1 MSAKEILSTASK
13 ALMLNKVRS
22 FLTMLGVIIGVF
34 AVISLV
40 SLVGGVQDYVVSR
53 FEDLGSNL
61 VFVVNGKIELG
72 QRQSTTAGS
81 ALISS
86 NLKEKH
92 IEMIKSSADDYVD
105 YVTPETQTYQTVKYK
120 TEEYFLLLI
129 GVNYEANDIFK
140 SNVEKGRYF
149 NRVEQENSSRVVV
162 LGNNLAKKFFGEEN
176 PIGKKIKINGKSYEV
191 VGLLAK
197 KSPNYDESVILP
209 YTTIMD
215 DFTGTE
221 ITSIVIKVKDNVDL
235 EQAQQ
240 QIKLSLLKDLKEDQ
254 FTVMT
259 QEDILDSIQSILNML
274 TIALASISGISL
286 LVGGIGIM
294 NIMLVSVAERTKEI
308 GLRKALGATSS
319 DIRNQFM
326 AEAILISSLGGLVG
340 LLLGWVATILIKP
353 LIQAV
358 IPVWAIPLALGF
370 SIAVGI
376 IFGTYPAVNASKKDP
391 IEALRYE

>member
-1 MSAKEILSTASK
+1 MNAKEILSTASK
-13 ALMLNKVRS
+13 ELLLNKVRS

-40 SLVGGVQDYVVSR
+40 SLVGGVQEYVVSS

-61 VFVVNGKIELG
+61 IFVVNGKIEMG
-72 QRQSTTAGS
+72 QRQTAGS
-81 ALISS
+81 ALVST

-92 IEMIKSSADDYVD
+92 VDMIESTAKDYVD
-105 YVTPETQTYQTVKYK
+105 YITPQSQTYQTIKYK
-120 TEEYFLLLI
+120 TEEYFLLLL
-129 GVNYEANDIFK
+129 GVNYEANDIFN
-140 SNVEKGRYF
+140 SNIEKGRYF

-162 LGNNLAKKFFGEEN
+162 LGNNLGKKFFGEEN

-209 YTTIMD
+209 YTTVMD
-215 DFTGTE
+215 EFSATG
-221 ITSIVIKVKDNVDL
+221 ITSIVVKVKDNVDL

-240 QIKLSLLKDLKEDQ
+240 QVKLALLKDLKEDK

-259 QEDILDSIQSILNML
+259 QEDILESIQNILNML

-319 DIRNQFM
+319 DIKNQFM
-326 AEAILISSLGGLVG
+326 AEAILISSLGGVLG
-340 LLLGWVATILIKP
+340 LLLGWVTTIAIRPLIK
-353 LIQAV
+353 AV

-370 SIAVGI
+370 SLAVGI

>member
-1 MSAKEILSTASK
+1 MNAKEILSTASK
-13 ALMLNKVRS
+13 ALLLNKVRS

-40 SLVGGVQDYVVSR
+40 SLVGGVQEYVVSS

-61 VFVVNGKIELG
+61 IFIVNGKIEMG
-72 QRQSTTAGS
+72 QRQTAGS
-81 ALISS
+81 ALVST

-92 IEMIKSSADDYVD
+92 VDMIKSTAEDYVD
-105 YVTPETQTYQTVKYK
+105 YITPQSQTYQTIKYK
-120 TEEYFLLLI
+120 TEEYFLLLL
-129 GVNYEANDIFK
+129 GVNYEANDIFN
-140 SNVEKGRYF
+140 SNIERGRYF

-162 LGNNLAKKFFGEEN
+162 LGNNLGKKFFGEEN

-209 YTTIMD
+209 YTTVMD
-215 DFTGTE
+215 EFSATG
-221 ITSIVIKVKDNVDL
+221 ITSIVVKVKDNVDL

-240 QIKLSLLKDLKEDQ
+240 QVKLALLKDLKEDK

-259 QEDILDSIQSILNML
+259 QEDILESIQNILNML

-319 DIRNQFM
+319 DIKNQFM
-326 AEAILISSLGGLVG
+326 AEAILISSLGGVLG
-340 LLLGWVATILIKP
+340 LLLGWVTTIAIRPLIK
-353 LIQAV
+353 AV

-370 SIAVGI
+370 SLAVGI

>member
-1 MSAKEILSTASK
+1 MSVKEILSTASK
-13 ALMLNKVRS
+13 ALLLNKVRS

-40 SLVGGVQDYVVSR
+40 SLVGGVQEYVVSS

-61 VFVVNGKIELG
+61 IFIVNGKIEMG
-72 QRQSTTAGS
+72 QRQTAGS
-81 ALISS
+81 ALVST

-92 IEMIKSSADDYVD
+92 VDMIKSIAEDYVD
-105 YVTPETQTYQTVKYK
+105 YITPQSQTYQTIKYK
-120 TEEYFLLLI
+120 TEEYFLLLL
-129 GVNYEANDIFK
+129 GVNYEANDIFN
-140 SNVEKGRYF
+140 SSIERGRYF

-162 LGNNLAKKFFGEEN
+162 LGNNLGKKFFGEEN

-209 YTTIMD
+209 YTTVMD
-215 DFTGTE
+215 EFSATG
-221 ITSIVIKVKDNVDL
+221 ITSIVVKVKDNVDL

-240 QIKLSLLKDLKEDQ
+240 QIKLALLKDLKEDK

-259 QEDILDSIQSILNML
+259 QEDILESIQNILNML

-319 DIRNQFM
+319 DIKNQFM
-326 AEAILISSLGGLVG
+326 AEAILISSLGGVLG
-340 LLLGWVATILIKP
+340 LLLGWVTTIAIRPLIK
-353 LIQAV
+353 AV
-358 IPVWAIPLALGF
+358 IPVWAIPLALG
-370 SIAVGI
+370 SSLAVGI

>member
-1 MSAKEILSTASK
+1 MNAKEILSTASK
-13 ALMLNKVRS
+13 ALLLNKVRS

-40 SLVGGVQDYVVSR
+40 SLVGGVQEYVVSS

-61 VFVVNGKIELG
+61 IFVVNGKIEMG
-72 QRQSTTAGS
+72 QRQTAGS
-81 ALISS
+81 ALVST

-92 IEMIKSSADDYVD
+92 VDMIKSTAEDYVD
-105 YVTPETQTYQTVKYK
+105 YITPQSQTYQTIKYK
-120 TEEYFLLLI
+120 TEEYFLLLL
-129 GVNYEANDIFK
+129 GVNYEANDIFN
-140 SNVEKGRYF
+140 SNIERGRYF

-162 LGNNLAKKFFGEEN
+162 LGNNLGKKFFGEEN

-209 YTTIMD
+209 YTTVMD
-215 DFTGTE
+215 EFSATG
-221 ITSIVIKVKDNVDL
+221 ITSIVVKVKDNVDL

-240 QIKLSLLKDLKEDQ
+240 QVKLALLKDLKEDK

-259 QEDILDSIQSILNML
+259 QEDILESIQNILNML

-319 DIRNQFM
+319 DIKNQFM
-326 AEAILISSLGGLVG
+326 AEAILISSLGGVLG
-340 LLLGWVATILIKP
+340 LLLGWVTTIAIRPLIK
-353 LIQAV
+353 AV

-370 SIAVGI
+370 SLAVGI

>member
-1 MSAKEILSTASK
+1 MNAKEILSTASK
-13 ALMLNKVRS
+13 ALLLNKVRS

-40 SLVGGVQDYVVSR
+40 SLVGGVQEYVVSS

-61 VFVVNGKIELG
+61 IFVVNGKIEMG
-72 QRQSTTAGS
+72 QRQTAGS
-81 ALISS
+81 ALVST

-92 IEMIKSSADDYVD
+92 VDMIKSTAKDYVD
-105 YVTPETQTYQTVKYK
+105 YITPQSQTYQTIKYK
-120 TEEYFLLLI
+120 TEEYFLLLL
-129 GVNYEANDIFK
+129 GVNYEANDIFN
-140 SNVEKGRYF
+140 SNIERGRYF

-162 LGNNLAKKFFGEEN
+162 LGNNLGKKFFGEEN
-176 PIGKKIKINGKSYEV
+176 PIGKKIKISGKSYEV

-209 YTTIMD
+209 YTTVMD
-215 DFTGTE
+215 EFSATG
-221 ITSIVIKVKDNVDL
+221 ITSIVVKVKDNVDL

-240 QIKLSLLKDLKEDQ
+240 QVKLALLKDLKEDK

-259 QEDILDSIQSILNML
+259 QEDILESIQNILNML

-319 DIRNQFM
+319 DIKNQFM
-326 AEAILISSLGGLVG
+326 AEAILISSLGGVLG
-340 LLLGWVATILIKP
+340 LLLGWVTTIAIRPLIK
-353 LIQAV
+353 AV

-370 SIAVGI
+370 SLAVGI

>member
-1 MSAKEILSTASK
+1 MNAKEILSTASK
-13 ALMLNKVRS
+13 ALLLNKVRS

-40 SLVGGVQDYVVSR
+40 SLVGGVQEYVVSS

-61 VFVVNGKIELG
+61 IFVVNGKIEMG
-72 QRQSTTAGS
+72 QRQTAGS
-81 ALISS
+81 ALIST

-92 IEMIKSSADDYVD
+92 VDMIKSTAKDYVD
-105 YVTPETQTYQTVKYK
+105 YITPQSQTYQTIKYK
-120 TEEYFLLLI
+120 TEEYFLLLL
-129 GVNYEANDIFK
+129 GVNYEANDIFN
-140 SNVEKGRYF
+140 SNIEKGRYF

-162 LGNNLAKKFFGEEN
+162 LGNNLGKKFFGEEN

-209 YTTIMD
+209 YTTVMD
-215 DFTGTE
+215 EFSATG
-221 ITSIVIKVKDNVDL
+221 ITSIVVKVKDNVDL

-240 QIKLSLLKDLKEDQ
+240 QIKLALLKDLKEDK

-259 QEDILDSIQSILNML
+259 QEDILESIQNILNML

-319 DIRNQFM
+319 DIKNQFM
-326 AEAILISSLGGLVG
+326 AEAILISSLGGVLG
-340 LLLGWVATILIKP
+340 LLLGWVTTIAIRPLIK
-353 LIQAV
+353 AV

-370 SIAVGI
+370 SLAVGI

>member
-1 MSAKEILSTASK
+1 MNAKEILSTASK
-13 ALMLNKVRS
+13 ALLLNKVRS

-40 SLVGGVQDYVVSR
+40 SLVGGVQEYVVSS

-61 VFVVNGKIELG
+61 IFIVNGKIEMG
-72 QRQSTTAGS
+72 QRQTAGS
-81 ALISS
+81 ALVST

-92 IEMIKSSADDYVD
+92 VDMIKSTAEDYVD
-105 YVTPETQTYQTVKYK
+105 YITPQSQTYQTIKYK
-120 TEEYFLLLI
+120 TEEYFLLLL
-129 GVNYEANDIFK
+129 GVNYEANDIFN
-140 SNVEKGRYF
+140 SSIEKGRYF

-162 LGNNLAKKFFGEEN
+162 LGNNLGKKFFGEEN

-209 YTTIMD
+209 YTTVMD
-215 DFTGTE
+215 EFSATG
-221 ITSIVIKVKDNVDL
+221 ITSIVVKVKDNVDL

-240 QIKLSLLKDLKEDQ
+240 QIKLALLKDLKEDK

-259 QEDILDSIQSILNML
+259 QEDILESIQNILNML

-319 DIRNQFM
+319 DIKNQFM
-326 AEAILISSLGGLVG
+326 AEAILISSLGGVLG
-340 LLLGWVATILIKP
+340 LLLGWVTTIAIRPLIK
-353 LIQAV
+353 AV

-370 SIAVGI
+370 SLAVGI

-391 IEALRYE
+391 IEALWYE

>member
-1 MSAKEILSTASK
+1 MNAKEILSTASK
-13 ALMLNKVRS
+13 ALLLNKVRS

-40 SLVGGVQDYVVSR
+40 SLVGGVQEYVVSS

-61 VFVVNGKIELG
+61 IFVVNGKIEMG
-72 QRQSTTAGS
+72 QRQTAGS
-81 ALISS
+81 ALVST

-92 IEMIKSSADDYVD
+92 VDMIKSTAKDYVD
-105 YVTPETQTYQTVKYK
+105 YITPQSQTYQTIKYK
-120 TEEYFLLLI
+120 TEEYFLLLL
-129 GVNYEANDIFK
+129 GVNYEANDIFN
-140 SNVEKGRYF
+140 SNIEKGRYF

-162 LGNNLAKKFFGEEN
+162 LGNNLGKKFFGEEN

-209 YTTIMD
+209 YTTVMD
-215 DFTGTE
+215 EFSATG
-221 ITSIVIKVKDNVDL
+221 ITSIVVKVKDNVDL

-240 QIKLSLLKDLKEDQ
+240 QIKLALLKDLKEDK

-259 QEDILDSIQSILNML
+259 QEDILESIQNILNML

-319 DIRNQFM
+319 DIKNQFM
-326 AEAILISSLGGLVG
+326 AEAILISSLGGVLG
-340 LLLGWVATILIKP
+340 LLLGWVTTIAIRPLIK
-353 LIQAV
+353 AV

-370 SIAVGI
+370 SLAVGI

-391 IEALRYE
+391 LEALRYE

>member
-1 MSAKEILSTASK
+1 MNAKEILSTASK
-13 ALMLNKVRS
+13 ELLLNKVRS

-40 SLVGGVQDYVVSR
+40 SLVGGVQEYVVSS

-61 VFVVNGKIELG
+61 IFVVNGKIEMG
-72 QRQSTTAGS
+72 QRQTAGS
-81 ALISS
+81 ALVST

-92 IEMIKSSADDYVD
+92 VDMIESTAKDYVD
-105 YVTPETQTYQTVKYK
+105 YITPQSQTYQTIKYK
-120 TEEYFLLLI
+120 TEEYFLLLL
-129 GVNYEANDIFK
+129 GVNYEANDIFN
-140 SNVEKGRYF
+140 SNIEKGRYF

-162 LGNNLAKKFFGEEN
+162 LGNNLGKKFFGEEN

-209 YTTIMD
+209 YTTVMD
-215 DFTGTE
+215 EFSATG
-221 ITSIVIKVKDNVDL
+221 ITSIVVKVKDNVDL

-240 QIKLSLLKDLKEDQ
+240 QIKLALLKDLKEDK

-259 QEDILDSIQSILNML
+259 QEDILESIQNILNML

-319 DIRNQFM
+319 DIKNQFM
-326 AEAILISSLGGLVG
+326 AEAILISSLGGVLG
-340 LLLGWVATILIKP
+340 LLLGWVTTIAIRPLIK
-353 LIQAV
+353 AV

-370 SIAVGI
+370 SLAVGI